1 MGLRKFVTGASLAA
15 LTVGAAQA
23 GVITSAVGATILS
36 GGPGFGSIADTYNQA
51 GLYTPYVSGVT
62 DYATY
67 MAGAPLHNWVFSGNE
82 WFSEIGSSASVSY
95 DLGTVKSVTG
105 MALWNEDASG
115 IGLLDL
121 YASTD
126 AVTWTA
132 LLIGVAPTDNTLDVD
147 YGANLYG
154 GPAVSARYIRLD
166 MSSCPQMPSTFDA
179 CAIGEVAFDVVA
191 VPEPGTYALMALGLL
206 SIGVAYRRRRAD

>member
-1 MGLRKFVTGASLAA
+1 MRLKTLATAASLA

-23 GVITSAVGATILS
+23 GVITSAVSATILS
-36 GGPGFGSIADTYNQA
+36 GGPGYGSIADTYNQA

-67 MAGAPLHNWVFSGNE
+67 MAGSPLHNWVFSGNE
-82 WFSEIGSSASVSY
+82 WFSEIGTSASVYY
-95 DLGTVKSVTG
+95 DLGAVMSVTG

-126 AVTWTA
+126 TVTWTP
-132 LLIGVAPTDNTLDVD
+132 LLIGATPTDNALNFD
-147 YGANLYG
+147 YGADLYG
-154 GPAVSARYIRLD
+154 G
-166 MSSCPQMPSTFDA
+166 
-179 CAIGEVAFDVVA
+179 
-191 VPEPGTYALMALGLL
+191 
-206 SIGVAYRRRRAD
+206 RR